1 MVDHVGKNVA
11 DRDGQDQQAVAG
23 AASPPLDDAPAR
35 LRFRTDAPFES
46 PIAPLAD
53 FLAGGNF
60 AAVRIDPGEDV
71 RALLPHLE
79 RLKLVEIAFPKFRDG
94 RGYSSARI
102 LREAGFAGEIRAAGD
117 VLVDQLGFMRRVG
130 FDSFAPNRPLDQ
142 AVVAA
147 TLARFPHVY
156 MKAADGLAPVWALR
170 HPASA

>member
-1 MVDHVGKNVA
+1 MQDNLPKNVA

-23 AASPPLDDAPAR
+23 AASPALSDAPAR
-35 LRFRTDAPFES
+35 LRFRDDAPFES

-60 AAVRIDPGEDV
+60 AAVRIEPGEDV
-71 RALLPHLE
+71 RALLPHLG

-94 RGYSSARI
+94 RGYSSACI

-117 VLVDQLGFMRRVG
+117 VLVDQLGFMRRAG
-130 FDSFAPNRPLDQ
+130 FDSFAPNRPLDP

-147 TLARFPHVY
+147 TLARFPYVY

-170 HPASA
+170 AGA